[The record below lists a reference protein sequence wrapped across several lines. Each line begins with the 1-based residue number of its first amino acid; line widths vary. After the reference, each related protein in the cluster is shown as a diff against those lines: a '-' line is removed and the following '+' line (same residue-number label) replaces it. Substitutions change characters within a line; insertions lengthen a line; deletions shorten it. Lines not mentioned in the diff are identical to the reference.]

1 MKFLLNQI
9 LTLQNNDED
18 TPISKINRNFE
29 NVTHFYDIDVVKIR
43 MERVFPEISPNF
55 NNFLTDLNRSSQYH
69 HFKNFTHKTSMYKHF
84 SCKKLRWCYWE
95 DRVFLNLKFIF
106 MAYLQHA
113 STSHTAYNLYTC
125 CDMCCYIFFFKNGLW
140 KKYRLCTASNNK
152 FITSV

>member
-18 TPISKINRNFE
+18 TPISNLNRNFE

-95 DRVFLNLKFIF
+95 DRVISQFKVHFYGIF
-106 MAYLQHA
+106 AARKYIPYRVQSVYMLWYVLLH
-113 STSHTAYNLYTC
+113 
-125 CDMCCYIFFFKNGLW
+125 IFF
-140 KKYRLCTASNNK
+140 
-152 FITSV
+152 

>member
-69 HFKNFTHKTSMYKHF
+69 HFKNFTHRTSMYKHF

-95 DRVFLNLKFIF
+95 DRVF

-113 STSHTAYNLYTC
+113 STSHTAYSLYTC
-125 CDMCCYIFFFKNGLW
+125 CDMCCYIFFNGLW